1 MDVEVEMAFTTLLAL
16 GWPGIA
22 RLSLSPLGA
31 LESFLG
37 AVAIV
42 ALTLWL
48 CGESVRQRA
57 EQRRIDAQAADEPAP
72 PHH

>member
-1 MDVEVEMAFTTLLAL
+1 MAFTSLLAL

-22 RLSLSPLGA
+22 NHTLSPLGA

-37 AVAIV
+37 ALAIV
-42 ALTLWL
+42 ALTIWL

-57 EQRRIDAQAADEPAP
+57 EKAHLDALAQEEPLDVV
-72 PHH
+72 H